1 MRKILL
7 SFCFFV
13 FALAGM
19 AQANYKQASDQHFNR
34 TMVTLT
40 KAGTLER
47 ELTLLNPDDIQGIK
61 VSGPMN
67 EADLRYLYKL
77 CKPGTLDTPHSINL
91 HDAIVDRIPEKCFA
105 GLTYLL
111 YFYLPQTLQ
120 EVGDGAFQ
128 YTNALTAAVFPTTLK
143 KIGRTAYAGTRL
155 TTVSIPA
162 NVEEI
167 GEGAFAHLS
176 KLGSATV
183 DAANTTFKVDNG
195 ILINVKENKLL
206 QCFITHTGELN
217 VPTGITALGDYSLA
231 GAKRLTSIHIPA
243 SVKTIGEDAFAATYN
258 VESIEVDAG
267 NNYYC
272 SVDGVLFNKNKSLLI
287 CYPTSK
293 KGAAYVVPTTV
304 KELATGAFQECGG
317 GNAYQLITDKKEK
330 KKISLKKITLPEGL
344 IKIGSSA
351 FTFTGVT
358 DINIPTTV
366 REIGDGCFYFS
377 DIENITVPEGVTRI
391 ENGTFAYCY
400 SLETLSL
407 PSTISYIGSSVFC
420 MNDAMTTLNI
430 SAPTPPTCDVN
441 AFDNY
446 SPSSLTLHVVKG
458 AKKAYQKA
466 AVWSSLNPSDIEDDL
481 EIVTHIGTTQ
491 HASTATETMRYDLS
505 GRRIATPQRGINLIK
520 MSDGSVRKVVVR

>member
-1 MRKILL
+1 M
-7 SFCFFV
+7 
-13 FALAGM
+13 
-19 AQANYKQASDQHFNR
+19 
-34 TMVTLT
+34 
-40 KAGTLER
+40 
-47 ELTLLNPDDIQGIK
+47 
-61 VSGPMN
+61 
-67 EADLRYLYKL
+67 
-77 CKPGTLDTPHSINL
+77 
-91 HDAIVDRIPEKCFA
+91 
-105 GLTYLL
+105 
-111 YFYLPQTLQ
+111 
-120 EVGDGAFQ
+120 
-128 YTNALTAAVFPTTLK
+128 
-143 KIGRTAYAGTRL
+143 
-155 TTVSIPA
+155 
-162 NVEEI
+162 
-167 GEGAFAHLS
+167 
-176 KLGSATV
+176 
-183 DAANTTFKVDNG
+183 
-195 ILINVKENKLL
+195 
-206 QCFITHTGELN
+206 
-217 VPTGITALGDYSLA
+217 
-231 GAKRLTSIHIPA
+231 
-243 SVKTIGEDAFAATYN
+243 
-258 VESIEVDAG
+258 
-267 NNYYC
+267 
-272 SVDGVLFNKNKSLLI
+272 
-287 CYPTSK
+287 
-293 KGAAYVVPTTV
+293 
-304 KELATGAFQECGG
+304 
-317 GNAYQLITDKKEK
+317 ITDKKEK

-420 MNDAMTTLNI
+420 MDDAMTTLNI
-430 SAPTPPTCDVN
+430 SAPTPPTCDAD

-481 EIVTHIGTTQ
+481 EIVTHIGTTH